1 MDKIVKINQSSH
13 WYYPDATPC
22 YEVDSAD
29 GKKKVKTTLAHAKKL
44 GLVPSVTTVLSLL
57 AKPELDAWR
66 AEQLLLASLTLHR
79 LDNES
84 DQDYVKRIIADSE
97 AYSQQAMDF
106 GNTIHAYI
114 EYLFAVDAERPDV
127 EDKFADAITA
137 FIREHKISGNCEILA
152 SNERVAGR
160 VDFFGEFDGHTAIID
175 WKSQGTKNGKVNY
188 YETWIYQLVGY
199 ARLLKQDLNSIKLIN
214 VVISKEGFVDHKVWE
229 QEDVD
234 RASQIFD
241 SLVDLFYL
249 IKKLDKVKQG

>member
-79 LDNES
+79 LENES

-97 AYSQQAMDF
+97 VYSQQAMDF
-106 GNTIHAYI
+106 GNSIHAYI
-114 EYLFAVDAERPDV
+114 ESCFCAVERPQIDDIYRTKID
-127 EDKFADAITA
+127 E
-137 FIREHKISGNCEILA
+137 FINTHKISGQCEILA
-152 SNERVAGR
+152 SNSIVAGR

-175 WKSQGTKNGKVNY
+175 WKTQGTKNGKVNY
-188 YETWIYQLVGY
+188 YDTWLYQLVGY
-199 ARLLKQDLNSIKLIN
+199 LRLLKKDLNNVNLIN
-214 VVISKEGFVDHKVWE
+214 VVISKEGFVDYKIWE
-229 QEDVD
+229 QAEIN

-249 IKKLDKVKQG
+249 IKKLDKR